1 MKYVILIV
9 ATLAIAASAFGE
21 LYEKKVK
28 FDNEEKWT
36 PLKVEFDDVNASAYL
51 SEIYIG
57 KVKKGVVRFANDE
70 NFSTK
75 YDTFKVMTIEGAS
88 KEMSSAEHIVGMFQ
102 FTDIYPTT
110 DTCEFELSFEISKE
124 LKERIAYGFVK
135 PKDFVPAGGEVKNAG
150 SLVSTKDADDPGYV
164 DYMDQTDIGW
174 SVGYDKDTGM
184 VTVNGTSEAYIDFDS
199 GCFDAGVVIVK

>member
-1 MKYVILIV
+1 MRYVIIAAAVL
-9 ATLAIAASAFGE
+9 TIAASAFAE
-21 LYEKKVK
+21 SYEKQVK
-28 FDNEEKWT
+28 FDDEEEWT

-51 SEIYIG
+51 SEIYTG
-57 KVKKGVVRFANDE
+57 EVKKGVVRFANDE
-70 NFSTK
+70 NHSTK
-75 YDTFKVMTIEGAS
+75 YDTFKVTTIEGAS

-102 FTDIYPTT
+102 FTDIYPAT
-110 DTCEFELSFEISKE
+110 DTCEFELSFEVSKE

-135 PKDFVPAGGEVKNAG
+135 PENFVPVGGEVKHTG

-174 SVGYDKDTGM
+174 SVDYDKDTGM
-184 VTVNGTSEAYIDFDS
+184 VTVKGTSEAYIDFDS